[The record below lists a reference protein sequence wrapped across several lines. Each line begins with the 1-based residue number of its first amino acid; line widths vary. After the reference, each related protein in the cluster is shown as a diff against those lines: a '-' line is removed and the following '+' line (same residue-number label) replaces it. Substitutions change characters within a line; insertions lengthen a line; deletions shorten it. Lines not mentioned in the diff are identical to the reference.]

1 MSATILENTD
11 FDSVQNSGR
20 LLIGNTTFEVEVDV
34 EDIFDSNL
42 IDSRRD
48 EETEDMDAV
57 FAGIDNR

>member
-48 EETEDMDAV
+48 EETEDMVAV

>member
-34 EDIFDSNL
+34 EAIFDSNL

>member
-1 MSATILENTD
+1 MIATILENTD

>member
-42 IDSRRD
+42 NDSRRD